1 MWIWRVEA
9 WSNIAHRSGARWSCH
24 QPLARVWARAGAAQ
38 SWCPIM
44 WCMGMDTTLCGAGG
58 CPLYI
63 AWTRRHTN
71 VPKLII
77 DKTPTFT
84 TFVVYPLFI
93 HALYKTE
100 RLQIF
105 GMCWNESQFVSI
117 WNKNVFL
124 VQKNE
129 AFYASLFTTQRRA
142 EVMMTKL

>member
-1 MWIWRVEA
+1 MGVNMK
-9 WSNIAHRSGARWSCH
+9 SLGLVKHRS
-24 QPLARVWARAGAAQ
+24 QVWGQVVLSPAIGTGVGPGRGRTKLV
-38 SWCPIM
+38 SNNVM
-44 WCMGMDTTLCGAGG
+44 HGHGHNFVRAGG

-105 GMCWNESQFVSI
+105 GMCWKESQFVSI
-117 WNKNVFL
+117 
-124 VQKNE
+124 
-129 AFYASLFTTQRRA
+129 
-142 EVMMTKL
+142 